1 MILDKEHLRK
11 NLDEVIW
18 NIEQAR
24 ISVSEH
30 HIVKLVTVAKYT
42 EVENIATLYEL
53 GQRAFG
59 ENQVQQLRERMT
71 QLEDLP
77 LEWHMIGRLQK
88 NKINNL
94 IDLRPALRHM
104 IGRLQKNKINN
115 LIDLRPA
122 LMQSLDSLE
131 LAQEMQKKLTAK
143 GASMHCLLQI
153 NAAKEESKS
162 GVMPEE
168 AVETYLQIKAECPNI
183 TLKGVMTIG
192 AHTDDTKAIQQS
204 FETTHAVF
212 ETLENEGATVCS
224 MGMSG
229 DYELAIKCGSNM
241 VRIGSA
247 LFK

>member
-1 MILDKEHLRK
+1 MAILDKEHLRA

-59 ENQVQQLRERMT
+59 ENQVQQLRERMEA
-71 QLEDLP
+71 LDALP
-77 LEWHMIGRLQK
+77 LEWHMIGTLQK

-94 IDLRPALRHM
+94 IDLRPS
-104 IGRLQKNKINN
+104 
-115 LIDLRPA
+115 

-131 LAQEMQKKLTAK
+131 LATELNKKLLVK
-143 GASMHCLLQI
+143 ESKMNCLLQI
-153 NAAKEESKS
+153 NAANETSKS
-162 GVMPEE
+162 GVSSEE
-168 AVETYLQIKAECPNI
+168 AIDIYHMIKNTCSQIN
-183 TLKGVMTIG
+183 LKGVMTIG
-192 AHTDDTKAIQQS
+192 AHTEDTKLIQQS
-204 FETTHAVF
+204 FETTHAIY
-212 ETLENEGATVCS
+212 EKLQKDGATICS
-224 MGMSG
+224 MGMSS
-229 DYELAIKCGSNM
+229 DYELAIKCGSNL
-241 VRIGSA
+241 VRVGSA

>member
-59 ENQVQQLRERMT
+59 ENQVQQLRERMA
-71 QLEDLP
+71 QLEELP
-77 LEWHMIGRLQK
+77 LEW
-88 NKINNL
+88 
-94 IDLRPALRHM
+94 HM

-131 LAQEMQKKLTAK
+131 LAREMQKKLEAK
-143 GASMHCLLQI
+143 ESKMHCLLQI
-153 NAAKEESKS
+153 NSAREETKA
-162 GVMPEE
+162 GVSPEK
-168 AVETYLQIKAECPNI
+168 AVDTYLQMKEECPNI

-192 AHTDDTKAIQQS
+192 AHTDDTKVIQES
-204 FETTHAVF
+204 FETTHNIF
-212 ETLENEGATVCS
+212 QSLEKEGATICS

-229 DYELAIKCGSNM
+229 DYELAIKCGSNL

-247 LFK
+247 LFR

>member
-1 MILDKEHLRK
+1 MILDKEQLRK

-18 NIEQAR
+18 KIEQAR

-59 ENQVQQLRERMT
+59 ENQVQQLRDRMK

-94 IDLRPALRHM
+94 IDLRPM
-104 IGRLQKNKINN
+104 
-115 LIDLRPA
+115 
-122 LMQSLDSLE
+122 LMHSLDSIALAEE
-131 LAQEMQKKLTAK
+131 LDKKLSAK
-143 GASMHCLLQI
+143 SATMHCLLQI
-153 NAAKEESKS
+153 NAAREESKA
-162 GVMPEE
+162 GVSPEE
-168 AVETYLQIKAECPNI
+168 ALDTYQEIKERFPNI
-183 TLKGVMTIG
+183 ILKGVMTIG
-192 AHTDDTKAIQQS
+192 AHTDDTGMIQKS
-204 FETTHAVF
+204 FETTRQIF
-212 ETLENEGATVCS
+212 ENLEKDGAEVCS

-229 DYELAIKCGSNM
+229 DYELAIKCGSNL

-247 LFK
+247 LFKR